1 MHSHLHYN
9 GSIRPNLGLSISP
22 KHGLISQAKILFWS
36 QCSNCVC
43 SIFVSYGRKWTVG
56 CIFLPWYPCHL
67 KLLKNAIK
75 ITNCKNNQHV
85 IKCWCWYWWSL
96 LAQNGNFTGHSSL
109 KLDVLSLMQEIQF
122 VLPCKLMAY
131 WDCCGELHQICSV
144 FLYMNLL
151 VNPSTTVRVSHVA
164 SWET

>member
-36 QCSNCVC
+36 QCSNSVC
-43 SIFVSYGRKWTVG
+43 SIMEENGQLDAYFFT
-56 CIFLPWYPCHL
+56 LNWYPRHL
-67 KLLKNAIK
+67 KILKNAIK
-75 ITNCKNNQHV
+75 NNNCKNNQQV

-96 LAQNGNFTGHSSL
+96 LAQNGNFTGHLSL
-109 KLDVLSLMQEIQF
+109 KLDVLCLMQEIQF